1 MFTSFS
7 AAERAVR
14 YPADRRMFIGIKP
27 YMLVILFALLL
38 ATVGVAWLQ
47 YLLVGLPSDPSSGI
61 VGTTAADP
69 KGFPPWLCLSHWVNF
84 FFLILIIRSGLSILA
99 DHPRL

>member
-7 AAERAVR
+7 PAEKAVR
-14 YPADRRMFIGIKP
+14 YPVDRRMFIGIKP

-47 YLLVGLPSDPSSGI
+47 YLVFGLPPDPSSAIAGI
-61 VGTTAADP
+61 ATASP
-69 KGFPPWLCLSHWVNF
+69 SGFPGWLCLSHWVNF
-84 FFLILIIRSGLSILA
+84 FFLDTHYPEWAFYTR
-99 DHPRL
+99 